1 MNMMKAKNGFR
12 LDRGPGAVEG
22 AMPARTGGLIQ
33 RGWWRGLAL
42 ILVGLMGLAQAQQKQ
57 ETSDPDRQWE
67 TLTGCRLNLE
77 APSDGD
83 SFRVLHEGRDYLF
96 RLYFVDAPEVQMTL
110 RDRVKDQAVYFG
122 IAETNIPRVGQ
133 LAADFTRQRL
143 GTNEFTVITRWRNA
157 LGRSSLARFYAVVLI
172 GKTNLAEELV
182 AHGLARIYGLRANWP
197 EGPRSTTFINHLKS
211 LELDARQKQLGVWN
225 EKEFPRV
232 PTDLSAPPV
241 EIAAGSSASA
251 TVVNPN
257 TATAAEL
264 QQLPGIG
271 PKLAERIIAH
281 RPYARAEDLRKVP
294 GIGAITLQRIK
305 PRLQFEP
312 DSP

>member
-1 MNMMKAKNGFR
+1 MGEKDG
-12 LDRGPGAVEG
+12 V
-22 AMPARTGGLIQ
+22 IQ
-33 RGWWRGLAL
+33 RPAAVKAAVAERAVPQYAVA
-42 ILVGLMGLAQAQQKQ
+42 IVPRTQADDDK
-57 ETSDPDRQWE
+57 
-67 TLTGCRLNLE
+67 
-77 APSDGD
+77 
-83 SFRVLHEGRDYLF
+83 
-96 RLYFVDAPEVQMTL
+96 
-110 RDRVKDQAVYFG
+110 
-122 IAETNIPRVGQ
+122 
-133 LAADFTRQRL
+133 L
-143 GTNEFTVITRWRNA
+143 GNA